1 MLEFLTLK
9 PEAFGLDI
17 SDLSLKIIK
26 LKRKGKFLTLS
37 SFLEEDIGQGI
48 IKEGEIKDEES
59 LVKIVKESLLKI
71 KGEKLWTKRVVAS
84 LPEEKAFLQ
93 VIQLP
98 RMPEED
104 LKSAVIYEA
113 ENYIPL
119 PIEEVYLDSQIVPPL
134 YNHSDHFDVLIAALP
149 KKIVDPYLSCL
160 KKAGLLPQ
168 ALEIESLAI
177 ARALIKKEISPFP
190 TLLID
195 FGATKTSFIIFSGY
209 SVRFTNS
216 IPVSSHGL
224 TEVISKTMKVDFKK
238 AEELK
243 IKYGLDIVEKIIF
256 SKKSKDSRVDG
267 LRSSPPFTA
276 ARVGDG
282 SKDSSSPFANA
293 GVFEKEITGNKKIFE
308 TLIPALTDLT
318 EQIKK
323 CLDFYRTHASPDNFL
338 PEREDVKKIF
348 ISGGGANL
356 KGLSDF
362 LSSGLEIPVVLGNP
376 WINILPEPLKDVP
389 ELPFEESLKYTTALG
404 LALRGIRTNSR

>member
-9 PEAFGLDI
+9 PEAFGLDL

-26 LKRKGKFLTLS
+26 LKKKGKFLTLS
-37 SFLEEDIGQGI
+37 SFLEEDINPGI
-48 IKEGEIKDEES
+48 IKEGEIKDEDS
-59 LVKIVKESLLKI
+59 LVKIIKKALPKV
-71 KGEKLWTKRVVAS
+71 KGEKVKTKHVVAS

-98 RMPEED
+98 RMPKED

-134 YNHSDHFDVLIAALP
+134 YNHLDHYDVLIAALP

-160 KKAGLLPQ
+160 KKAGLYPK

-195 FGATKTSFIIFSGY
+195 LGAARTSFIIFSGY
-209 SVRFTNS
+209 SLRFTSS
-216 IPVSSHGL
+216 IPVSSQKF
-224 TEVISKTMKVDFKK
+224 TETICKALNIDFKK

-243 IKYGLDIVEKIIF
+243 IKYGLSITEKVILT
-256 SKKSKDSRVDG
+256 KKTKNSQ
-267 LRSSPPFTA
+267 
-276 ARVGDG
+276 
-282 SKDSSSPFANA
+282 
-293 GVFEKEITGNKKIFE
+293 FEKEIIGDKKFFE
-308 TLIPALTDLT
+308 ALIPIMTDLV

-323 CLDFYRTHASPDNFL
+323 CLSFYQTHAFHEHLP
-338 PEREDVKKIF
+338 PERKGVEKIF

-356 KGLSDF
+356 KGLTDF
-362 LSSGLEIPVVLGNP
+362 LSLELKIPVVLGNP
-376 WINILPEPLKDVP
+376 WINILPEPLKEVP
-389 ELPFEESLKYTTALG
+389 ELSFEESLKYTTALG
-404 LALRGIRTNSR
+404 LALRGIRT